1 MVLTASVSDGA
12 FDYLGSAV
20 TEGFLDDK
28 EDLRVQFLDHCMKG
42 NLAQVCLFEEL
53 QCSCDNILEG
63 KNNQRSGACTTGSK
77 LPPFKL
83 KCELIKIK

>member
-28 EDLRVQFLDHCMKG
+28 EDLREQFLDHCMKG
-42 NLAQVCLFEEL
+42 NLAQV
-53 QCSCDNILEG
+53 
-63 KNNQRSGACTTGSK
+63 
-77 LPPFKL
+77 
-83 KCELIKIK
+83 